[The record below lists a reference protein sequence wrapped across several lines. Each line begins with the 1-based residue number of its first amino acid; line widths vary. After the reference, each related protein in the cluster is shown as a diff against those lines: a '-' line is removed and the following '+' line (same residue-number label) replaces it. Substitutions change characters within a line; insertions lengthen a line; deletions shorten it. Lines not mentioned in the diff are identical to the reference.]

1 MDREAPGEGG
11 GDVDG
16 EREDKGEEG
25 EAEGEEGEAVL
36 SPRTYPCDF
45 YCRCAREN
53 FIGRLGTLPSMDLE
67 ELWVDISMEGDP
79 PLVSVFNYIG
89 LYILPSFL
97 RSSCLTM
104 EGLR

>member
-53 FIGRLGTLPSMDLE
+53 FVGRLGTLPSIDLE

-79 PLVSVFNYIG
+79 PLVSV
-89 LYILPSFL
+89 LYIFPFFL
-97 RSSCLTM
+97 CSSCLTM